1 MKSYKARGVVL
12 HTVRYGENSMVLF
25 MLTDAVGR
33 QSYMVQGVKGGKTRG
48 NKAALF
54 QPMFVLE
61 YEGYESSKMQMHRMR
76 DVQAA
81 VPLTSLPF
89 DVRKSTI
96 AMFMAEVLYRLV
108 KEMEPEDPLFEFVYN
123 SVIALDA
130 LEDGIANFH
139 LWFLV
144 MLSSYLGFYPGNEYV
159 TGSWFDIKEGVFT
172 PVMPS
177 HRIMIDRENTYILSA
192 LMGMRAEELGTL
204 KLSREKRS
212 SFLSAMLAYFGYHLD
227 TINHVRSVQI
237 LKEVF

>member
-33 QSYMVQGVKGGKTRG
+33 QSYMVQGIKGGKTRG
-48 NKAALF
+48 NKAALL

-61 YEGYESSKMQMHRMR
+61 YEGYESAKMQMHRMR
-76 DVQAA
+76 DVRAA
-81 VPLTSLPF
+81 MPLTSLPF

-96 AMFMAEVLYRLV
+96 ALFMAEVIYRLV
-108 KEMEPEDPLFEFVYN
+108 KEAEPNGPLFGFVCD
-123 SVIALDA
+123 SVAALDA
-130 LEDGIANFH
+130 MQEGIANFH

-144 MLSSYLGFYPGNEYV
+144 MLSSYLGFYPGNEYIA
-159 TGSWFDIKEGVFT
+159 GSWFDIKEGVFT
-172 PVMPS
+172 SVMPS
-177 HRIMIDRENTYILSA
+177 HRMMLGQEDTAVMAS
-192 LMGMRAEELGTL
+192 LMQTRAEELGEL
-204 KLSREKRS
+204 KLSRERRS
-212 SFLSAMLAYFGYHLD
+212 SFLSAMLTYFGYHLD

>member
-33 QSYMVQGVKGGKTRG
+33 QSYMVQGIKGGKTRG
-48 NKAALF
+48 NKAALL

-76 DVQAA
+76 DVRASM
-81 VPLTSLPF
+81 PLTSLPF

-96 AMFMAEVLYRLV
+96 ALFMAEVIYRLV
-108 KEMEPEDPLFEFVYN
+108 KEAEPNGPLFGFVCD
-123 SVIALDA
+123 SVAALDA
-130 LEDGIANFH
+130 MQEGIANFH

-144 MLSSYLGFYPGNEYV
+144 MLSSYLGFYPGNEYI
-159 TGSWFDIKEGVFT
+159 TRSWFDIKEGVFT

-177 HRIMIDRENTYILSA
+177 HRMMLGQEDTAVMAS
-192 LMGMRAEELGTL
+192 LMQTRAEELGEL
-204 KLSREKRS
+204 KLSRERRS
-212 SFLSAMLAYFGYHLD
+212 SFLSAMLTYFGYHLD